1 MTARAFHSK
10 NGEEKLEEKEL
21 DSATREQLKKII
33 AQNKGKAGALTRV
46 LQQAQGLIGYLP
58 LNVQKF
64 ISEQMKL
71 PLNEVYGLASF
82 YSFFTMV
89 PRGKHIVRVCLG
101 TACYIRG
108 GQRIIDNLEA
118 ELEIKPGDTTEDGKF
133 SLDVVRCLGCCGLA
147 PIVEVDGNI
156 HRRVSPVKV
165 REILNSY
172 T

>member
-1 MTARAFHSK
+1 M
-10 NGEEKLEEKEL
+10 EETGL
-21 DSATREQLKKII
+21 DANTREQLEKII
-33 AQNKGKAGALTRV
+33 ARNEGKAGALTRV

-71 PLNEVYGLASF
+71 PLNEVYGIASF
-82 YSFFTMV
+82 YSYFTMV
-89 PRGKHIVRVCLG
+89 PRGRHIVRVCLG

-118 ELEIKPGDTTEDGKF
+118 ELEIKPGDTTKDGKF

-147 PIVEVDGNI
+147 PIVAVDEYI

>member
-1 MTARAFHSK
+1 M
-10 NGEEKLEEKEL
+10 EEQEL
-21 DSATREQLKKII
+21 DANTREQLKKII
-33 AQNKGKAGALTRV
+33 ARNEGKAGALTRV
-46 LQQAQGLIGYLP
+46 LQQAQGLLGYLP
-58 LNVQKF
+58 INVQKF
-64 ISEQMKL
+64 ISEQMRI
-71 PLNEVYGLASF
+71 PLTEVYGIASF

-89 PRGKHIVRVCLG
+89 PRGRHIVRVCLG

-118 ELEIKPGDTTEDGKF
+118 ELKIKPGDTTADGKY

-147 PIVEVDGNI
+147 PIVAVDEDI